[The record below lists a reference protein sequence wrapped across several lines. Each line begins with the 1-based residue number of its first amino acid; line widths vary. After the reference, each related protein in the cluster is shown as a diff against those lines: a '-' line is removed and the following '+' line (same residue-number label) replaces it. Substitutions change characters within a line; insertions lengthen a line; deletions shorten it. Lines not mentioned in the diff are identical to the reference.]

1 MSGISSKAAN
11 SLDNKYE
18 YNGKEKQ
25 EKEFGDGSGLEL
37 YDYGARMYNAQI
49 GRWHT
54 VDPLTE
60 KMRRYSPYNYAF
72 DNPLRYTDPDGMGP
86 EDFIVYSMSGQ
97 ELRRIEMEGP
107 DIRVKVNEASFNQA
121 SARFSNDNQD
131 YNTMLS
137 VGSLRRQEAS
147 TGATDLIAE
156 QTGISLSITG
166 AMREGNNLL
175 GDVSVTFQ
183 ANFDDESSLAVE
195 SFAGVAGG
203 FGNGAPENGDYTVN
217 NFQDRSPSGWYNSG
231 MNRDGVGF
239 SFNLNPTFNTA
250 RSLLRIHPD
259 GNNEGTLGCIGL
271 GGNAET
277 LNRFSTQLQEQIQN
291 NGSVPTNINIDNN
304 PNNNGRNG
312 RRIPNVRE

>member
-1 MSGISSKAAN
+1 
-11 SLDNKYE
+11 
-18 YNGKEKQ
+18 
-25 EKEFGDGSGLEL
+25 
-37 YDYGARMYNAQI
+37 
-49 GRWHT
+49 
-54 VDPLTE
+54 
-60 KMRRYSPYNYAF
+60 
-72 DNPLRYTDPDGMGP
+72 
-86 EDFIVYSMSGQ
+86 
-97 ELRRIEMEGP
+97 
-107 DIRVKVNEASFNQA
+107 
-121 SARFSNDNQD
+121 
-131 YNTMLS
+131 MLS